1 MIDAQITASVSISL
15 GTNGHLEFRI
25 PPPFECSFRFSSWQ
39 SGLIYERFENGSWQP
54 ETLDCGFPL
63 LELAESQNDKPDVIE
78 FLGQIPDSI
87 RERAE
92 GFRYAQATL
101 LHWIA
106 ANSSATELFESV
118 PTLIW
123 LLIARQQAV
132 EWPDDHVARLLRSP
146 RTKILSAISGVGQRS
161 GLTWLKKIEL
171 GEGDSREHEV
181 IINALRSEFY
191 RSPCGQEPK
200 IPIHWV
206 KAAAEF
212 PQLANTRAFH
222 GFCKQH
228 PKKTKDF
235 SRDLRQNAKFWVD
248 ALNVARMID
257 IADAEIALNRCID
270 FTAMRRLHDRW
281 TDRLNQRQA
290 LVVHG
295 ATPFPEPPIPGNAN
309 IHPITT
315 LEDLQAE
322 GRLMHHCVAVY
333 EAPIR
338 QGGCYIY
345 RILQPE
351 RATVELR
358 FSGNQVRVG
367 QVQLA
372 YNGRP
377 STETRV
383 EIDSWLLAASKRVG
397 SA

>member
-1 MIDAQITASVSISL
+1 MVIDGRVSNQTGTGSMIDAQITASVSISL

-191 RSPCGQEPK
+191 RSPCGQEPT

-228 PKKTKDF
+228 PQKTNDF
-235 SRDLRQNAKFWVD
+235 SRDLRQNAKF
-248 ALNVARMID
+248 
-257 IADAEIALNRCID
+257 
-270 FTAMRRLHDRW
+270 
-281 TDRLNQRQA
+281 
-290 LVVHG
+290 
-295 ATPFPEPPIPGNAN
+295 
-309 IHPITT
+309 
-315 LEDLQAE
+315 
-322 GRLMHHCVAVY
+322 
-333 EAPIR
+333 
-338 QGGCYIY
+338 
-345 RILQPE
+345 
-351 RATVELR
+351 
-358 FSGNQVRVG
+358 
-367 QVQLA
+367 
-372 YNGRP
+372 
-377 STETRV
+377 
-383 EIDSWLLAASKRVG
+383 
-397 SA
+397 